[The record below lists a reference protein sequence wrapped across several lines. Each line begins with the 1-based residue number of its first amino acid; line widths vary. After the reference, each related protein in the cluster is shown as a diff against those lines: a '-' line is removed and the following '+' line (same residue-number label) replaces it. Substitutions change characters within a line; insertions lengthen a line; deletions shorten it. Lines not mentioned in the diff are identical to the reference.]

1 MDILER
7 VVGPL
12 EPGDF
17 NGDDGVVVRV
27 VEGAVAADA
36 LGVGPLETQIG
47 AHLEC
52 LLTLCVLKY

>member
-12 EPGDF
+12 KPGDF
-17 NGDDGVVVRV
+17 NGDDGVVVGV

-36 LGVGPLETQIG
+36 MGIGPLE
-47 AHLEC
+47 A
-52 LLTLCVLKY
+52 

>member
-17 NGDDGVVVRV
+17 NGDDGVVVGV

-36 LGVGPLETQIG
+36 LGVGPLET
-47 AHLEC
+47 
-52 LLTLCVLKY
+52 